1 MTGEFGKEVL
11 AQASKLNLNMF
22 GDRQGGTMKIKKS
35 SARAYTAFALSL
47 TLSFAVAAMISCG
60 GSTTSSSNPTT
71 GTVRTYLSDPPTC
84 SETPNGYNHVY
95 VTITKIEANISDT
108 STSGWQT
115 LVDLT
120 DTPQQVD
127 LFSLNTSA
135 DPNFCGTLY
144 MLGSKTLPPGKYQQI
159 RVLLMANNASGTLS
173 GNACTTGGFNCVVP
187 RNPDGTDG
195 APVEL
200 QLSSQAQTG
209 IKIPASQ
216 IANGGLTVTAGQSTD
231 FNIDFQTCASIV
243 KQGNNQ
249 YRFKPVLHA
258 GEVST
263 NTNSITGKVVEGTG
277 SPNPGMGVPNA
288 VVLLEQPDTS
298 TTPPTDRVIM
308 SGTTASDGSFAFC
321 PVASNASGNFD
332 VVVAGTTTEGS
343 TTTIYNPSVVF
354 GVPVGGSTSSI
365 PLFAET
371 SGGGS
376 AGPAEISGQI
386 TTQGTGS
393 TPVAGDVQLTALQS
407 VTNGSDTVNLTVP
420 VLDKSSTPDNNVT
433 DSQPPVYTTVTTTS
447 ASGGCATSSLDCVG
461 YSVTVPA
468 SAVAVGTYD
477 STNGNNVA
485 APSST
490 SEAMYTIEGLADGA
504 TNDTLNS
511 TLLTCS
517 PTSATSNSVTV
528 NPGTSVD
535 QTTESSL
542 TLAFTG
548 CTAP

>member
-1 MTGEFGKEVL
+1 
-11 AQASKLNLNMF
+11 
-22 GDRQGGTMKIKKS
+22 MKTKIS
-35 SARAYTAFALSL
+35 NARGYTVFALSL
-47 TLSFAVAAMISCG
+47 ALSLAVAAMISCG
-60 GSTTSSSNPTT
+60 GSTTSTSSNPTT
-71 GTVRTYLSDPPTC
+71 GTVKTYLSDPPTC
-84 SETPNGYNHVY
+84 STLGGNSSGEYDHVY
-95 VTITKIEANISDT
+95 VTITKIEANISAT
-108 STSGWQT
+108 SNSGWQT
-115 LVDLT
+115 LVDLNN
-120 DTPQQVD
+120 PQQVD
-127 LFSLNTSA
+127 LFSLNTTA

-144 MLGSKTLPPGKYQQI
+144 MLGSKSLPPGKYQQI
-159 RVLLMANNASGTLS
+159 RLILLANNAPASSGPS
-173 GNACTTGGFNCVVP
+173 SNACGTGNGWNCVVP
-187 RNPDGTDG
+187 SGGSPE
-195 APVEL
+195 EL

-288 VVLLEQPDTS
+288 IVLLEQPDSS
-298 TTPPTDRVIM
+298 TTPPTDRVIL
-308 SGTTASDGSFAFC
+308 SGMTESDGSFAFC
-321 PVASNASGNFD
+321 PIASNASGNFD

-343 TTTIYNPSVVF
+343 TTTVYNPSVVF
-354 GVPVGGSTSSI
+354 NVPVGGSTSSI

-371 SGGGS
+371 SSGG
-376 AGPAEISGQI
+376 AADPAEISGQI

-407 VTNGSDTVNLTVP
+407 VTNGSDTVNLTIP
-420 VLDKSSTPDNNVT
+420 VLDKASTPDSNVT

-447 ASGGCATSSLDCVG
+447 PGGCATSSLDCVG

-477 STNGNNVA
+477 STNGNNVV

-490 SEAMYTIEGLADGA
+490 SEAMYTIEGLADGS
-504 TNDTLNS
+504 TNATLNN

-517 PTSATSNSVTV
+517 PTSATSSAVTV

-535 QTTESSL
+535 QTTESTL
-542 TLAFTG
+542 TLALTG

>member
-1 MTGEFGKEVL
+1 
-11 AQASKLNLNMF
+11 
-22 GDRQGGTMKIKKS
+22 MKINIRN
-35 SARAYTAFALSL
+35 ARAYTAFALSL
-47 TLSFAVAAMISCG
+47 ALSLAVAAMISCG

-71 GTVRTYLSDPPTC
+71 GTVKTYLSDPPTC
-84 SETPNGYNHVY
+84 SSLGGNSSGEYDHVY
-95 VTITKIEANISDT
+95 VTITKVEANISAT
-108 STSGWQT
+108 SNSGWQT

-120 DTPQQVD
+120 DNPQQVD
-127 LFSLNTSA
+127 LFSLNTTA

-144 MLGSKTLPPGKYQQI
+144 LLGSKALPPGKYQQI
-159 RVLLMANNASGTLS
+159 RLILLANNASPSSGPSSNSCGT
-173 GNACTTGGFNCVVP
+173 GNGWNCVVP
-187 RNPDGTDG
+187 TGG
-195 APVEL
+195 SPVEL

-216 IANGGLTVTAGQSTD
+216 ITSGGLTVTAGQSTD

-288 VVLLEQPDTS
+288 IVLLEQPDTS

-308 SGTTASDGSFAFC
+308 SGMTSSDGSFAFC

-343 TTTIYNPSVVF
+343 TTTTYNPSVVF

-371 SGGGS
+371 SSGGS
-376 AGPAEISGQI
+376 ADPAMISGQI

-393 TPVAGDVQLTALQS
+393 TPVEGDVQLTALQS
-407 VTNGSDTVNLTVP
+407 VTNGSGNVNLTIP
-420 VLDKSSTPDNNVT
+420 VLDKSSTPDGNLT

-468 SAVAVGTYD
+468 SAVAIGTYD

-490 SEAMYTIEGLADGA
+490 SEAMYTIEGLANGS
-504 TNDTLNS
+504 TNDALNS

-528 NPGTSVD
+528 NPGTTVD

-542 TLAFTG
+542 VLALTG

>member
-1 MTGEFGKEVL
+1 
-11 AQASKLNLNMF
+11 
-22 GDRQGGTMKIKKS
+22 MKIKMS
-35 SARAYTAFALSL
+35 DARVYTAVALSL
-47 TLSFAVAAMISCG
+47 AISFAVAAMISCG
-60 GSTTSSSNPTT
+60 GSTTSTSSNPTT
-71 GTVRTYLSDPPTC
+71 GTVKTYLSDPPTC
-84 SETPNGYNHVY
+84 SLKFNHVY
-95 VTITKIEANISDT
+95 VTITKVEANISDT
-108 STSGWQT
+108 SNSGWQT

-120 DTPQQVD
+120 DNPQQVD
-127 LFSLNTSA
+127 LFSLNTTA

-144 MLGSKTLPPGKYQQI
+144 LLGSKMLPPGKYRQI
-159 RVLLMANNASGTLS
+159 RLFLMANNASGTLS
-173 GNACTTGGFNCVVP
+173 GNACSTGGFNCVVP

-209 IKIPASQ
+209 IKITTSQ
-216 IANGGLTVTAGQSTD
+216 MPNGGLTVTAGQSTD
-231 FNIDFQTCASIV
+231 LNIDFQTCASIL
-243 KQGNNQ
+243 KQGNGQ
-249 YRFKPVLHA
+249 YRFKPVLHG

-263 NTNSITGKVVEGTG
+263 MTNSISGKVVEGTG
-277 SPNPGMGVPNA
+277 SPNPGMGIPNA
-288 VVLLEQPDTS
+288 IVLLEQPDSS
-298 TTPPTDRVIM
+298 TTPPIDRVIAKGLT
-308 SGTTASDGSFAFC
+308 SSDGTFIFC
-321 PVASNASGNFD
+321 PLAPTSGGNNFD
-332 VVVAGTTTEGS
+332 VVVAGATSETGATLTTT
-343 TTTIYNPSVVF
+343 TTYNPSVVF
-354 GVPVGGSTSSI
+354 NVPIGGNTGSI

-371 SGGGS
+371 SSGGS
-376 AGPAEISGQI
+376 ADPAVISGQI

-407 VTNGSDTVNLTVP
+407 VTNGSDTVNLTIP
-420 VLDKSSTPDNNVT
+420 VLDKASTPDSNVT

-447 ASGGCATSSLDCVG
+447 PGGCATSSLDCVG

-477 STNGNNVA
+477 STNGNNVV
-485 APSST
+485 APGST
-490 SEAMYTIEGLADGA
+490 SEAMYTLEGLADGA

-535 QTTESSL
+535 QTTESTL